1 MRRENEKGA
10 VVVEGILS
18 LSIFMFTIFT
28 ILSIVNICFIQAKM
42 SIALNAAAKE
52 ISQYSYFYY
61 KFGIDKL
68 DAKMAE
74 GTEADRKLA
83 DNTITGVASLMDSL
97 SGASNSFQ
105 TGDLDGMVTQIEGG
119 VDNVDSLVNQYA
131 DRIADDPK
139 GFILGMGKM
148 MGNELKE
155 KGKAILCQALAKA
168 FMKKNLKASP
178 NDDPDAFLKRY
189 KVVGGLSG
197 LDFEYT
203 TFLQN
208 GTSNLIQLVVTYK
221 VKVID
226 FLNIDYEY
234 TFRHCVKTTAWGV
247 GVSG

>member
-1 MRRENEKGA
+1 MKNGNERGA
-10 VVVEGILS
+10 VVVEGIIS
-18 LSIFMFTIFT
+18 LTTFMFAIFT
-28 ILSIVNICFIQAKM
+28 ILSIVNICYIQARM
-42 SIALNAAAKE
+42 MTALTSAAKE

-61 KFGIDKL
+61 KFGIDEL
-68 DAKMAE
+68 DAEAAK
-74 GTEADRKLA
+74 GTEDSRKLA
-83 DNTITGVASLMDSL
+83 DNTVTGVASLMDSL

-105 TGDLDGMVTQIEGG
+105 TGDFEGMVDQIEGG

-155 KGKAILCQALAKA
+155 EGKALLCQALTKA

-178 NDDPDAFLKRY
+178 TDDPDAFLKRY

-208 GTSNLIQLVVTYK
+208 GTSNLIQVVVTYK
-221 VKVID
+221 VKVIEL
-226 FLNIDYEY
+226 LNIDYEY
-234 TFRHCVKTTAWGV
+234 TFRHCVKTTAWGR
-247 GVSG
+247 GVS

>member
-1 MRRENEKGA
+1 MKNGNERGA
-10 VVVEGILS
+10 VVVEGIIS
-18 LSIFMFTIFT
+18 LTTFMFAIFT
-28 ILSIVNICFIQAKM
+28 ILSIVNICYIQARM
-42 SIALNAAAKE
+42 MTALTSAAKE

-61 KFGIDKL
+61 KFGIDEL
-68 DAKMAE
+68 DAKMAA
-74 GTEADRKLA
+74 GTEESRKLA
-83 DNTITGVASLMDSL
+83 DNTVTGVASLMDSL

-105 TGDLDGMVTQIEGG
+105 TGDLEGMVNQIEGG

-178 NDDPDAFLKRY
+178 GDDPDAFLKRY
-189 KVVGGLSG
+189 KVVGGLAG

-208 GTSNLIQLVVTYK
+208 GKSNLIQLVVTYK
-221 VKVID
+221 VKVIEL
-226 FLNIDYEY
+226 LNIDYEY
-234 TFRHCVKTTAWGV
+234 TFRHCIKTTAWGR
-247 GVSG
+247 GVS